1 MYSLDGLLSLFG
13 TSLLFF
19 VLTVASWSAYG
30 FLRRQ
35 VRWSGIPII
44 FRIFHSYCW
53 SPTPATRDS
62 TWRGERCRWM
72 RHPLIFLGLPTY
84 FKFKIL
90 FYTFTKTLG
99 QRFDIF
105 SSPSPRFIIS
115 INHCCS
121 SNRVPASVTLSGISL
136 IIYYL
141 PPLMCPIVNLWL
153 HCNSCYIP
161 QFTTYLPKSCLPLT
175 SWAHYLLKRLLAI
188 VSLKI
193 PNFYKL

>member
-1 MYSLDGLLSLFG
+1 MNPRWAIAIPHLLRCQSP
-13 TSLLFF
+13 
-19 VLTVASWSAYG
+19 ASA
-30 FLRRQ
+30 
-35 VRWSGIPII
+35 
-44 FRIFHSYCW
+44 
-53 SPTPATRDS
+53 ARDS
-62 TWRGERCRWM
+62 TWRGERCPQM
-72 RHPLIFLGLPTY
+72 RQTLSFLGLPVY

-90 FYTFTKTLG
+90 FDTFTKALG

-115 INHCCS
+115 TNNCCS
-121 SNRVPASVTLSGISL
+121 SNSVPASVILSESAL
-136 IIYYL
+136 LSIIYFLLCVLY
-141 PPLMCPIVNLWL
+141 LWL
-153 HCNSCYIP
+153 HCNSCYMP